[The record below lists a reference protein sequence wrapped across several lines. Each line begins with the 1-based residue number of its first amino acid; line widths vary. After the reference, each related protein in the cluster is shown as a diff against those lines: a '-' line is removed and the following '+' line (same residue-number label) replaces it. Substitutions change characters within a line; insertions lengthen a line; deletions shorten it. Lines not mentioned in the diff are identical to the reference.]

1 MEENKST
8 YKYQRSMISKR
19 IIKHPISGYNH
30 DSESDGYM
38 SCELDSSATGGESD
52 GDMVGDKVTGLP
64 ESDMG
69 VDVIS
74 RPSVSRV
81 VSSSLECLALVL
93 SGKIDLESSVSMT
106 GGYCVTSSVCDPS
119 EGAVTSAEEYACDV
133 VGMASLLIKFSFA
146 RKLTMSSHLSLE
158 ETHTPQE
165 ELEYIV
171 VYL

>member
-1 MEENKST
+1 
-8 YKYQRSMISKR
+8 MISKR
-19 IIKHPISGYNH
+19 MIKHPINRYNH

-38 SCELDSSATGGESD
+38 SCELDSSATVGDSD
-52 GDMVGDKVTGLP
+52 GDMVGDKVTELP

-74 RPSVSRV
+74 GPSVSRV
-81 VSSSLECLALVL
+81 DSSSLECLILML
-93 SGKIDLESSVSMT
+93 SRKIDLESSVTIT

-119 EGAVTSAEEYACDV
+119 EGALASAEEYACDV

-146 RKLTMSSHLSLE
+146 IKLTMSSHLSLE

-165 ELEYIV
+165 ELE
-171 VYL
+171 